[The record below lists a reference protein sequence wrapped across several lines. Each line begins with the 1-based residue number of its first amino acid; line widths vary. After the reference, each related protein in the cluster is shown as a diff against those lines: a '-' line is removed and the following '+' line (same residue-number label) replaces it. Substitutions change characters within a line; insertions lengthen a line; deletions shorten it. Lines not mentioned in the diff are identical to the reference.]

1 MRCYVL
7 NRLMNK
13 PAKDKATEYTDPA
26 LVAILL
32 HVRSTKGSISLFKIS
47 LLEY

>member
-13 PAKDKATEYTDPA
+13 PAKDKATNGYMDQVFPCIGCYLIT
-26 LVAILL
+26 
-32 HVRSTKGSISLFKIS
+32 RKIY
-47 LLEY
+47 ERKHFTV